1 MIRDLWISNR
11 FVCFVFQGSSLCDRP
26 VSGNNRLVKFAS
38 QIFLIF
44 LILVTSKNNA
54 TSASSLRQKSLL
66 TIAISFAIL
75 EQSKVILSKAGRT
88 RYIVICINPAFTKMI
103 DGTGEPKIPSKFAK
117 GAARYNEFRCNLSAS
132 FSYRILCSLVV
143 ASSPPVFDQVPVNNV
158 TAQFQRAF
166 SIRCSSKPPVVYPSV
181 WDWKKDG
188 QPLSADDI
196 TNKRIT
202 SSAGRLLVKFAV
214 AEDSGNYTCTLVNS
228 AGSIESAGTEVIV
241 KG

>member
-1 MIRDLWISNR
+1 M
-11 FVCFVFQGSSLCDRP
+11 SLARIKQ
-26 VSGNNRLVKFAS
+26 RLPPTFDKKK
-38 QIFLIF
+38 I
-44 LILVTSKNNA
+44 
-54 TSASSLRQKSLL
+54 
-66 TIAISFAIL
+66 TIEISFAIL
-75 EQSKVILSKAGRT
+75 EQSRVILSEAGRA
-88 RYIVICINPAFTKMI
+88 RYIVICINPAFTKII
-103 DGTGEPKIPSKFAK
+103 DGTEEPKIPSKFAK

-143 ASSPPVFDQVPVNNV
+143 ASSPPVFDQVPVNIV

-196 TNKRIT
+196 KNKRIT
-202 SSAGRLLVKFAV
+202 SSAGRLLVQFAV

>member
-1 MIRDLWISNR
+1 
-11 FVCFVFQGSSLCDRP
+11 
-26 VSGNNRLVKFAS
+26 
-38 QIFLIF
+38 
-44 LILVTSKNNA
+44 
-54 TSASSLRQKSLL
+54 
-66 TIAISFAIL
+66 
-75 EQSKVILSKAGRT
+75 
-88 RYIVICINPAFTKMI
+88 MI

-117 GAARYNEFRCNLSAS
+117 GAARYNEFRCNLSES

-158 TAQFQRAF
+158 TVQFQRAF

-196 TNKRIT
+196 KNKRIT